1 MKTLTDHLAQY
12 AAYHRDPRNIST
24 HFVGVPMIVLAVA
37 SLLSGASFDLGTIS
51 ISLAMLVTAA
61 TCIFY
66 FRLDFRFGVIMTALL
81 AITLIVANW
90 LASLSTSNWLLAGIG
105 LFVIGWIIQFV
116 GHYYEGKKPAFVDDL
131 VGLLVGPLFLVA
143 EVAFALNLRLDV
155 KEAVESRVGK
165 VRRRDSAL
173 SA

>member
-61 TCIFY
+61 AAAWQEY
-66 FRLDFRFGVIMTALL
+66 LDLL
-81 AITLIVANW
+81 P
-90 LASLSTSNWLLAGIG
+90 
-105 LFVIGWIIQFV
+105 
-116 GHYYEGKKPAFVDDL
+116 K
-131 VGLLVGPLFLVA
+131 
-143 EVAFALNLRLDV
+143 
-155 KEAVESRVGK
+155 
-165 VRRRDSAL
+165 
-173 SA
+173 